1 MTIRIVLLFLV
12 LLATVAARVS
22 VAPAAPALPKLG
34 IVSAIGD
41 KLYLRKVGITVFG
54 NESSEMAVDSWRLDD
69 VMTGKIRAALA
80 GRFDVRPVTYQRTPF
95 ATLGERDEIFARE
108 HRPELVRAGVSPQG
122 LDAYLVITKSSS
134 KYGQTNQHAV
144 GLGIVEKST
153 LLEPQYH
160 VYANYALGLVDGHT
174 WEVTAG
180 TVANL
185 PNHLITSDLG
195 GVIRKVDKSFWPTSP
210 DPAAN
215 QRLRG
220 VLADLIDKSLSEPL
234 ERMRLVPPQQSYD
247 TTIKIRGR
255 D

>member
-1 MTIRIVLLFLV
+1 MTRFLLLILL
-12 LLATVAARVS
+12 LLAAVAARVS

-80 GRFDVRPVTYQRTPF
+80 GRFDVRPVTYQRAPF
-95 ATLGERDEIFARE
+95 SALAEREELFPRE
-108 HRPELVRAGVSPQG
+108 RRPELVRAGVSPAG
-122 LDAYLVITKSSS
+122 LDAYLVITKSTL
-134 KYGQTNQHAV
+134 KYSQTNQILF
-144 GLGIVEKST
+144 GLGIVERSS
-153 LLEPQYH
+153 LLEPGYH

-174 WEVTAG
+174 WEVTANTAG
-180 TVANL
+180 NL
-185 PNHLITSDLG
+185 PNHLVTAG
-195 GVIRKVDKSFWPTSP
+195 MRGVIREVDKSFWPASP

-215 QRLRG
+215 QRLKG
-220 VLADLIDKSLSEPL
+220 ALVDLIDKSVSEPL